1 MERSTI
7 IGFVLTLIIALIF
20 SAGYIIFVASK
31 NPTPARRPYVS
42 QTTPSTTANIP
53 KQPPVT
59 PKTIQPRTPPLK
71 VEGITFQPAL
81 TEPDALIKMIR
92 EIAGGGA
99 AQPGSTLDITIT
111 LEKEGTKT
119 IRALG
124 IQELLPAGWVFD
136 TVVEGTRPDL
146 VPPPGRTPLLEF
158 AWFNIPAFPTS
169 FTYRVR
175 VPNDFKDVVEIQG
188 QTLYRADAGELR
200 TDVIKSPVVSSSEKS
215 PTTAPST
222 DQSPSGKSEE
232 MQPDA
237 PSSPENA
244 PSAQPSKPL
253 AVKKEEE
260 KITQMQIITP
270 EKYTPNSP
278 LEVKATINFS
288 GQKPVTALALVVNLP
303 SQIQFE
309 QIVEGPA
316 PPIAPKKGDTG
327 TLNFVWPSVPPFPFT
342 ITYQVTVQ
350 NGATDDKSIAGQVI
364 YHTDGP
370 QQQSER
376 IITKISPENKQ
387 N

>member
-7 IGFVLTLIIALIF
+7 IGFILTLIIALIF
-20 SAGYIIFVASK
+20 SAGYIVFVASK
-31 NPTPARRPYVS
+31 NPTPARPSVP
-42 QTTPSTTANIP
+42 QTTSTTATNIP
-53 KQPPVT
+53 NRPSVT
-59 PKTIQPRTPPLK
+59 PQKIQPRTPPLK
-71 VEGITFQPAL
+71 VEGTTFQPAL
-81 TEPDALIKMIR
+81 TEPDALIKMTR
-92 EIAGGGA
+92 QIAGGGS
-99 AQPGSTLDITIT
+99 AQPGGTLDITVI

-124 IQELLPAGWVFD
+124 IQELLPTGWAFD

-175 VPNDFKDVVEIQG
+175 IPNDFKDVIEIQG

-200 TDVIKSPVVSSSEKS
+200 TDVIKSPVVPSGTPSSIPPSSS
-215 PTTAPST
+215 

-237 PSSPENA
+237 PSTTESA
-244 PSAQPSKPL
+244 TSAQPPKPL

-260 KITQMQIITP
+260 KITLMQITTP
-270 EKYTPNSP
+270 EKYAPNST
-278 LEVKATINFS
+278 LEVKTTINFS
-288 GQKPVTALALVVNLP
+288 GTKPVTALALVVNLP

-309 QIVEGPA
+309 QIIDGPA

-327 TLNFVWPSVPPFPFT
+327 TLNFVWPSIPPFPFT
-342 ITYQVTVQ
+342 ITYQITTQ
-350 NGATDDKSIAGQVI
+350 NGATGEKNIAGQVL

-376 IITKISPENKQ
+376 VITKISPENK
-387 N
+387 

>member
-7 IGFVLTLIIALIF
+7 IGFILTLIIALIF
-20 SAGYIIFVASK
+20 CAGYIVFVASK
-31 NPTPARRPYVS
+31 NPTPARPAVS
-42 QTTPSTTANIP
+42 QTTPTTTTSIP
-53 KQPPVT
+53 NQSSIKPQ
-59 PKTIQPRTPPLK
+59 TIPSRTPPLK

-81 TEPDALIKMIR
+81 SEPDVQIKMTR
-92 EIAGGGA
+92 QIAGGGS
-99 AQPGSTLDITIT
+99 AQPGSTLDITII
-111 LEKEGTKT
+111 LEKEGAKI

-124 IQELLPAGWVFD
+124 IQELLPVGWTFD
-136 TVVEGTRPDL
+136 SVIEGTKPDL

-175 VPNDFKDVVEIQG
+175 VPNEFKDVVEIQG

-200 TDVIKSPVVSSSEKS
+200 TDVMKSPVIPSGEKSLTPASSS
-215 PTTAPST
+215 

-237 PSSPENA
+237 PSTIENA
-244 PSAQPSKPL
+244 SSSQPLKPV

-260 KITQMQIITP
+260 EKMTLMQAITP
-270 EKYTPNSP
+270 EKYTPNST

-288 GQKPVTALALVVNLP
+288 GPKPVTALALVVNLP
-303 SQIQFE
+303 AQIQFE
-309 QIVEGPA
+309 KIIDGPT

-327 TLNFVWPSVPPFPFT
+327 TLNFVWPSIPPFPFT

-350 NGATDDKSIAGQVI
+350 DRSADEKSIAGQVF

-376 IITKISPENKQ
+376 IITKISPESK
-387 N
+387 